1 MELKN
6 PEHLEEILEH
16 ALFFDQI
23 ELEIGCGNG
32 HFISS
37 FALAH
42 QNRYFIGVELKKSR
56 CIKILN
62 KLEQADISNVEVV
75 CGKAEHLLEHIPQGS
90 LDTIRIYFPDPWPK
104 TKHRKK
110 RLLRKPIIDILAS
123 SLKPGGKLCFATD
136 FFDYSVQVKFLV
148 LLSANFSIALNEP
161 PDEVFQ
167 SVFAKRFQDAQKP
180 IYFIDAIKSYGG
192 TDRQ

>member
-6 PEHLEEILEH
+6 PEHLEEILKR
-16 ALFFDQI
+16 AGSFDQI
-23 ELEIGCGNG
+23 EFEIGCGNG

-42 QNRYFIGVELKKSR
+42 QDRYFIGVELKKSR

-62 KLEQADISNVEVV
+62 KLEIAGISNVEVV
-75 CGKAEHLLEHIPQGS
+75 FGKAENLLEHLPRES
-90 LDTIRIYFPDPWPK
+90 LDSIRIYFPDPWPK

-110 RLLRKPIIDILAS
+110 RLLRKPIIDIIAS
-123 SLKPGGKLCFATD
+123 TLKPGGRLCFATD

-148 LLSANFSIALNEP
+148 LLSESFSISLNEP

-167 SVFAKRFQDAQKP
+167 SVFAQRFQNAQKP
-180 IYFIDAIKSYGG
+180 IYFIDAIK
-192 TDRQ
+192 TDGERNQG